1 MTDQTKAVA
10 ALAEAMEEAAPKY
23 KGETLVFWANIALQV
38 ITSNPDIRREYG
50 IGRLPTRSEL
60 MACREVDASTG
71 YPVRVFG
78 DDAVDYLVEAGW
90 AIEDPEPPA
99 PELPS
104 VREQVAANLYTA
116 NRHRKVDWSNLEGP
130 SRLGW
135 LNHADLLLKEFDITP
150 KAAAEGDVS
159 CG

>member
-1 MTDQTKAVA
+1 MTTPTPDETVTR
-10 ALAEAMEEAAPKY
+10 LAEAMSSEFPDAYGNAYRHWSEVALRAIAADPSLA
-23 KGETLVFWANIALQV
+23 GFPAHVASEW
-38 ITSNPDIRREYG
+38 DYG
-50 IGRLPTRSEL
+50 IPVTSPIILLP
-60 MACREVDASTG
+60 
-71 YPVRVFG
+71 
-78 DDAVDYLVEAGW
+78 
-90 AIEDPEPPA
+90 DPDPPA